1 MGERQAGMPASAETD
16 HPVERLLSGSTLK
29 DGYRLSFLAN
39 QLVGPVYAG
48 IERDHGLTRPEFLVL
63 FVLAQQDGLTAS
75 DIVSLS
81 GLPKNSISRGVQL
94 AERKK
99 LLRRQRDPGDGRRA
113 FLHIEPAGQTL
124 YAELVSRFTDQEARL
139 LMPLNPQEREQ
150 LAALLRKMVNA
161 SATWIQPI

>member
-1 MGERQAGMPASAETD
+1 MPVSSETD
-16 HPVERLLSGSTLK
+16 HPVEQLLSGSALK

-63 FVLAQQDGLTAS
+63 FVLAQQDGMTAS

-94 AERKK
+94 AEGKK
-99 LLRRQRDPGDGRRA
+99 LVRRRRDPGDGRRS
-113 FLHIEPAGQTL
+113 FLHIEPAGQAL
-124 YAELVSRFTDQEARL
+124 HAELVSRFTDQEARL
-139 LMPLNPQEREQ
+139 LMPLDPQEREQ
-150 LAALLRKMVNA
+150 LTVLLRKMVNA
-161 SATWIQPI
+161 SAAWAQPI